1 VVAAWE
7 VAAWTV
13 APKVVVA
20 VVRRR
25 GIPPQADAA
34 DPRAALDEPVKAMF
48 RAADGNHDG
57 IVTLAEL
64 EAVIA
69 ARREAIIR
77 ARFERIDADHDGR
90 ITMDEFMAWQKS
102 LGSVAA
108 GQDRALADHG
118 PVPKPSALTWASR
131 CRTACWL
138 PSSSR

>member
-1 VVAAWE
+1 
-7 VAAWTV
+7 
-13 APKVVVA
+13 
-20 VVRRR
+20 
-25 GIPPQADAA
+25 
-34 DPRAALDEPVKAMF
+34 M
-48 RAADGNHDG
+48 
-57 IVTLAEL
+57 

-108 GQDRALADHG
+108 GQDRALADQGG